1 MEEPRPL
8 VGVYTQDSVKPR
20 TYLRVP
26 TYFPVLL
33 LLSQFPVATQDGL
46 QLLHKM
52 QTALGGGERIA
63 AVRDYEESVQAET
76 WNNEGRQNGEV
87 CKRTRW
93 IKPDYL
99 RLDQVG
105 PDDTYVLYFDGKSGW
120 EILPDKSVLPLVG
133 DELQFAQKYLFGLR
147 LKLWL
152 ADRDSRYL
160 VESPAKNVIRI
171 SDKNDKTNKIDI
183 TVDPVSSLPL
193 KQTDGSTE
201 TRLEQWSAV
210 QGVQFPHRL
219 SMMIKDGAT
228 VAVIHVNEI
237 ELDRGLKVEEL
248 GEKPGDLKPVMS
260 QKTSQTTT
268 SPQ

>member
-1 MEEPRPL
+1 
-8 VGVYTQDSVKPR
+8 VKPLA
-20 TYLRVP
+20 YLRALA
-26 TYFPVLL
+26 YFPLLL
-33 LLSQFPVATQDGL
+33 LLSQSPAGAQDGL

-52 QTALGGGERIA
+52 QTALGGSERIA
-63 AVRDYEESVQAET
+63 SIRDYEESVQAET
-76 WNNEGRQNGEV
+76 WNNEGKQNGEV
-87 CKRTRW
+87 RKRTRW
-93 IKPDYL
+93 IAPSYL

-183 TVDPVSSLPL
+183 TLDPVSSLPV

-219 SMMIKDGAT
+219 SMIKDGAT
-228 VAVIHVNEI
+228 VAVIHVNKI
-237 ELDRGLKVEEL
+237 QLDRGLKVEEL
-248 GEKPGDLKPVMS
+248 GEKPRDLNPVMS
-260 QKTSQTTT
+260 QGISQRTTSSNTTT
-268 SPQ
+268 EANSRKS